1 VTLSADHEALA
12 RLFRDRPELAPEMLR
27 LFGVPLPDYQEARVE
42 SADFNQ
48 FAPIEFRADLV
59 VLLVDGKPVLGIVIE
74 VQLSEKAE
82 KRLTWPVYV
91 STLRARMGCPACVLV
106 VAPDAGVA
114 RWAAAPIDIGPGAR
128 LQPIVLG
135 PSAVPIVVDADAA
148 RQEPELAVLSA
159 LAHAED
165 ADADLAARIALT
177 AMVACLSLDTE
188 AALFYADVIRNALG
202 PAARVALEAL
212 MQDPQHREF
221 QSDFARKY
229 TAIGRAEGKAEG
241 EAKAILRVLDKRGVA
256 LTAEQRDRV
265 LACTDI
271 ATLEG
276 WLDRALL
283 ATAAD
288 ELFR

>member
-1 VTLSADHEALA
+1 
-12 RLFRDRPELAPEMLR
+12 
-27 LFGVPLPDYQEARVE
+27 
-42 SADFNQ
+42 
-48 FAPIEFRADLV
+48 
-59 VLLVDGKPVLGIVIE
+59 
-74 VQLSEKAE
+74 
-82 KRLTWPVYV
+82 
-91 STLRARMGCPACVLV
+91 MGCPACVLV
-106 VAPDAGVA
+106 VTPDAGVA

-165 ADADLAARIALT
+165 ANADLAARIALT

-229 TAIGRAEGKAEG
+229 TAIGRAEGEAKGKTEG
-241 EAKAILRVLDKRGVA
+241 EAKAILRVLDKRGVT

-265 LACTDI
+265 LGCTDI

-276 WLDRALL
+276 WLDRALV
-283 ATAAD
+283 ATAAG